1 MRRYIGET
9 NLNGYTRVLEDHS
22 EDTSTPQF
30 TMRVI
35 NTQVTEAVR
44 IARTPRGQL
53 LNNKQEFGYKKIR
66 RFRLKVN

>member
-1 MRRYIGET
+1 MKEHYD
-9 NLNGYTRVLEDHS
+9 N
-22 EDTSTPQF
+22 TSTPQF
-30 TMRVI
+30 TMRDI
-35 NTQVTEAVR
+35 SILKTALDRQVTEAVR